1 MYRCHVKDGITT
13 YLTAIFPTA
22 PLVWLQLSAYVF
34 LALQAPFRTAASHVH
49 LLAFKTFCRTN
60 MKPVLGTGACLKRS
74 IKNPHFRDAEYQLQ
88 KKSARTLLARNCR
101 LCTVHLKMNF
111 SANVDDWLSLSSR
124 IKKWFFHIVHK
135 LGLNKTNP
143 HCSPNPTYAVLPTS
157 YGQLTHW
164 HLRSVF
170 GIRVAVPEIISS

>member
-74 IKNPHFRDAEYQLQ
+74 IKNRIFGTPNTNFRKNQRE
-88 KKSARTLLARNCR
+88 R
-101 LCTVHLKMNF
+101 F
-111 SANVDDWLSLSSR
+111 SPV
-124 IKKWFFHIVHK
+124 IV
-135 LGLNKTNP
+135 G
-143 HCSPNPTYAVLPTS
+143 CVL
-157 YGQLTHW
+157 Y
-164 HLRSVF
+164 
-170 GIRVAVPEIISS
+170 I